1 MGLFTKVAA
10 FGRHPQYKE
19 IRNFFFACLYFA
31 GRDAE
36 AYLHAPVF
44 SNISIHALKLIGRKT
59 YYCNI

>member
-10 FGRHPQYKE
+10 FRQHPQYKE

-31 GRDAE
+31 GRNAA
-36 AYLHAPVF
+36 AYFDAPVF
-44 SNISIHALKLIGRKT
+44 LNISIHAWKLIGRKT